1 MIAWHDM
8 NIDVELEGDSHAVP
22 TRYEDGMAAGAE
34 DVLHALVRSDN
45 SAVTVGQQS
54 SDEESSDDE
63 PNMDDSEV
71 DEQPIHFALNMNVAN
86 IAQDKQ
92 IVVSYRQVRFVPPTT
107 SDLAHDKPGRI
118 VTTCNHIC
126 RVV

>member
-1 MIAWHDM
+1 
-8 NIDVELEGDSHAVP
+8 
-22 TRYEDGMAAGAE
+22 MAAGAE

-86 IAQDKQ
+86 M
-92 IVVSYRQVRFVPPTT
+92 
-107 SDLAHDKPGRI
+107 RI
-118 VTTCNHIC
+118 L
-126 RVV
+126 